1 MKITKRNGFVVLF
14 DDEKIVSSILEA
26 NAEVPE
32 EELSKQAAAFLAG
45 EVIGR
50 LAEREDIITTQDVR
64 EGVEKKLSNPAFTE
78 KAPAAVVDK
87 QRAIKAQLMDKIAM
101 IKESI
106 K

>member
-14 DDEKIVSSILEA
+14 DDDKIVSSILKA

-50 LAEREDIITTQDVR
+50 LAERQEIITTQDVR
-64 EGVEKKLSNPAFTE
+64 VAVERKLVEKGYPLTAKRYME
-78 KAPAAVVDK
+78 H
-87 QRAIKAQLMDKIAM
+87 IKK
-101 IKESI
+101 
-106 K
+106 

>member
-14 DDEKIVSSILEA
+14 DDEKIVSSILKA
-26 NAEVPE
+26 TAEVPE

-64 EGVEKKLSNPAFTE
+64 EGVEKKLRE
-78 KAPAAVVDK
+78 KGYPLTAK
-87 QRAIKAQLMDKIAM
+87 RYMEHIKK
-101 IKESI
+101 
-106 K
+106 